1 MTKMEQI
8 KFVIPGKPF
17 GKQRPRMTKAGKTYT
32 PEETTSYENLVKRA
46 CQDSKNGIYFDADQP
61 IGLGIKA
68 YYPIPAS
75 TSKKARAAML
85 NGQILPTKK
94 PDCDNIVKI
103 VADALNSIAYHDDKQ
118 IVINVVEKYYD
129 EEPRVE
135 VVIWGIDMPLETVG
149 LWS

>member
-1 MTKMEQI
+1 MEQI

-17 GKQRPRMTKAGKTYT
+17 GKQRPRMTKAGMAYT
-32 PEETTSYENLVKRA
+32 PKETTSYENLIKRA
-46 CQDSKNGIYFDADQP
+46 CQDSKNDIYFGVNQP

-68 YYPIPAS
+68 YYPIPGS

-85 NGQILPTKK
+85 NGQMLPTKK

-103 VADALNSIAYHDDKQ
+103 VADALNGIAYYDDKQ
-118 IVINVVEKYYD
+118 IVVNVIEKHYA

-135 VVIWGIDMPLETVG
+135 VIILGIDTPLKAVG

>member
-1 MTKMEQI
+1 MEQI

-17 GKQRPRMTKAGKTYT
+17 GKQRPRSTKSGIVYT
-32 PEETTSYENLVKRA
+32 PEETTSYENLIKRA
-46 CQDSKNGIYFDADQP
+46 CQDSRDGIYFGVDQP

-75 TSKKARAAML
+75 TSKKARTAML
-85 NGQILPTKK
+85 SGQMLPTKK

-103 VADALNSIAYHDDKQ
+103 VADALNGIAYHDDKQ
-118 IVINVVEKYYD
+118 IVLNVVEKHYA

-135 VVIWGIDMPLETVG
+135 VIIWKVEAAKVNG